1 LLRTS
6 AAAGAAMAKILLLNG
21 PNLNTLGEREPQ
33 LYGTTTLKDIEES
46 VRKLVEPAGHSLVP
60 YQSNVEG
67 EMVSWLHANRPA
79 DFVLVN
85 AAAYTHTS
93 IALRDALKVMD
104 CPFVEIH
111 ISNVYKRE
119 PFRHTSLL
127 ADAAVG
133 AIVGLGALGYELAA
147 LYALDY
153 LAKPK

>member
-1 LLRTS
+1 
-6 AAAGAAMAKILLLNG
+6 MAKILLLNG
-21 PNLNTLGEREPQ
+21 PNLNTLGEREPE
-33 LYGTTTLKDIEES
+33 LYGTTTLKEIEES

-60 YQSNVEG
+60 FQSNVEG
-67 EMVSWLHANRPA
+67 EMVNWLHANRPA
-79 DFVLVN
+79 AFALVN

-93 IALRDALKVMD
+93 IALRDALKVVG

-127 ADAAVG
+127 ADTAEGVIA
-133 AIVGLGALGYELAA
+133 GLGTMGYELAA

-153 LAKPK
+153 LGKQK